1 MRLFVWEEEVV
12 EECCTLIHNIV
23 LQVVEVDRWQWMLDP
38 SNGYLVSGVYRM
50 LITMD
55 PSISSVVSSIT

>member
-1 MRLFVWEEEVV
+1 MWEEEVV

-23 LQVVEVDRWQWMLDP
+23 LQVDEVDRWQWMFDP

-55 PSISSVVSSIT
+55 PSISAIVSSII